1 MSDDTMQKFKLM
13 MNLDKKNQQ
22 FFEKELKKI
31 NWEDATS
38 NNGEFPVGTLMT
50 SEDMNEVKKQHLS
63 DSLTQ
68 SNQKSIDELNDLR
81 VSSANSTTGYLND
94 ISRSLRSISN
104 SLSGLKDHVTFG
116 KVHDWSD

>member
-1 MSDDTMQKFKLM
+1 MQKFKLM

-22 FFEKELKKI
+22 LFEKELKKI

-116 KVHDWSD
+116 KVHYWSD